1 MEEEKKGLSP
11 ESEMDES
18 VLDRTVSDSSIE
30 EASVQAEEEE
40 RAAEG

>member
-1 MEEEKKGLSP
+1 MAKGEYWMEEEKKGLSP

-30 EASVQAEEEE
+30 EASVQA
-40 RAAEG
+40 